1 MNLKFQLVDNSN
13 GTYQCHKCDKEY
25 SECNPRMILSV
36 NVADW
41 SSNIWV
47 TLFDNEAKSLLG
59 KDGHEMKRLKEE
71 DQTSFN
77 TIFDN
82 LRFTQLQLKL
92 RVKTENY
99 NDESRLK
106 TSVMKLERL
115 NLPEH
120 NKRLLKEIDEM
131 RALLN
136 E

>member
-1 MNLKFQLVDNSN
+1 MLKFQLVDNGN
-13 GTYQCHKCDKEY
+13 GTYNCAKCDKEY

-120 NKRLLKEIDEM
+120 NKRLLKEINEM